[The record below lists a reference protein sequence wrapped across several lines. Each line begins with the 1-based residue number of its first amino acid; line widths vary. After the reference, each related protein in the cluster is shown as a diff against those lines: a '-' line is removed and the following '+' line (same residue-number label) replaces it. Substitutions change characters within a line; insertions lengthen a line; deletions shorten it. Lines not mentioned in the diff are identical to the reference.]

1 MTKRE
6 NYNEYMREYMLKRY
20 HRRRSD
26 SIEKLGGKCVVC
38 GTTDNLEI
46 DHIDRSTKTMD
57 ISGLWSCNIQRYETE
72 LKLCQLLCEAHHKEK
87 TSRESSVPH
96 GGGVSGKRNCKCEP
110 CRLRKNEYM
119 RNWKQR
125 NKQASL
131 AQ

>member
-46 DHIDRSTKTMD
+46 DHIDRSTKTMA
-57 ISGLWSCNIQRYETE
+57 ISGLWSCNIQRYEAE
-72 LKLCQLLCEAHHKEK
+72 LKLSQLLCEEHHKQK
-87 TSRESSVPH
+87 TSRESSVDH
-96 GGGVSGKRNCKCEP
+96 GEGKTGKRNCYCELCAP
-110 CRLRKNEYM
+110 LKRAYARERRQFK
-119 RNWKQR
+119 RR
-125 NKQASL
+125 
-131 AQ
+131 

>member
-46 DHIDRSTKTMD
+46 DHIDRSTKTMA
-57 ISGLWSCNIQRYETE
+57 ISGLWSCNIQRYEAE
-72 LKLCQLLCEAHHKEK
+72 LKLCQLLCEEHHKQK
-87 TSRESSVPH
+87 TSRENSVEH
-96 GGGVSGKRNCKCEP
+96 GGGKTGKRNCYCELCAP
-110 CRLRKNEYM
+110 LKRAYARERRELNTR
-119 RNWKQR
+119 R
-125 NKQASL
+125 
-131 AQ
+131 